1 MPAQIFRVKAKIFR
15 IKFPPLFLPPLIL
28 LGRDRRMDEVLHFHL
43 FELARAEDELARRD
57 LIAKGLADLRDT
69 KRHTHARGVKDV
81 FEVYVNSLTCLT
93 AQISRLLVPIA
104 GKVAKVGLNEQIKTA
119 RLGKV
124 GAAAFQAL
132 YLLLV
137 FIKNFIYLFLTH
149 FFISKHPRVFEQVIH
164 S

>member
-1 MPAQIFRVKAKIFR
+1 MLGQIIVRPIVNALKLFEPERVIVFDIKRRLGVKNQILVLMPAQIFRVKAKIFR

-119 RLGKV
+119 RL
-124 GAAAFQAL
+124 
-132 YLLLV
+132 
-137 FIKNFIYLFLTH
+137 
-149 FFISKHPRVFEQVIH
+149 
-164 S
+164 